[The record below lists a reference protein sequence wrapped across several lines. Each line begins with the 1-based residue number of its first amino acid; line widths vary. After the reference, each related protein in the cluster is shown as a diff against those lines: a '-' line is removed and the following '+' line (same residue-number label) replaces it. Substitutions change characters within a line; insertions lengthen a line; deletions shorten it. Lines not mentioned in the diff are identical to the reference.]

1 MSLTEEQLI
10 RFSRWWA
17 AVGACCA
24 GAAVGLGAFGA
35 HSLRSVVSSEMLAV
49 FETGVRYQMYHAFG
63 LILCG
68 LAGLKGG
75 SVRASWLI
83 ATAGL
88 FIAGIVLFSGSL
100 YVMSLSGI
108 RAVGALT
115 PLGGLAFI
123 AGWVAFG
130 GACVVRKKTF

>member
-1 MSLTEEQLI
+1 MSLSEEKLF
-10 RFSRWWA
+10 RVFRWCV

-24 GAAVGLGAFGA
+24 GASVGFGAFGA
-35 HSLRSVVSSEMLAV
+35 HSLRSVLSSEMFAV
-49 FETGVRYQMYHAFG
+49 FETGVRYQFYHAFG

-75 SVRASWLI
+75 NFRPLWLLAS
-83 ATAGL
+83 AGL
-88 FIAGIVLFSGSL
+88 FAAGIVLFSGSL
-100 YVMSLSGI
+100 YTMSLSGI

-123 AGWVAFG
+123 TGWVAFA
-130 GACVVRKKTF
+130 GACVLQKKSL